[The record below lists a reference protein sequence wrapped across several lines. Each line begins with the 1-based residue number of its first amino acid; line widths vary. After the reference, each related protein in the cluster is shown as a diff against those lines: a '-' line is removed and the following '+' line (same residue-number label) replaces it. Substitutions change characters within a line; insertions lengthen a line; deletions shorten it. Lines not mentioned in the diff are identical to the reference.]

1 MGKEQP
7 ASYYDAIYSK
17 SKEYE
22 KPWHESRYLKVWQRM
37 IQRFDKEKAVHDLGC
52 GVGQTAQMLLN
63 EGFKEYYGVDF
74 SKGAIDKARSL
85 FPDGSPTMFR
95 CIDLFN
101 YIQNCKHPEF
111 YEPQSQQFFCSET
124 LEHIT
129 DDTGLLRLLAERF
142 PGSRIAISVPTF
154 DDPSHVRVFKSVT
167 EAKGRYKDFID
178 VDDSSQIG
186 PWIILQGKLA
196 KQL

>member
-1 MGKEQP
+1 M
-7 ASYYDAIYSK
+7 
-17 SKEYE
+17 
-22 KPWHESRYLKVWQRM
+22 V
-37 IQRFDKEKAVHDLGC
+37 QRFDKEDPVIDLGC
-52 GVGQTAQMLLN
+52 GVGQTACFMHN
-63 EGFKEYYGVDF
+63 EGFENYRGCDF
-74 SKGAIDKARSL
+74 SDEAINRAKQLIGHIPSYKFYVNDIFTFVNRL
-85 FPDGSPTMFR
+85 PTV
-95 CIDLFN
+95 CND
-101 YIQNCKHPEF
+101 
-111 YEPQSQQFFCSET
+111 QFFCSET

-167 EAKGRYKDFID
+167 EAKDRYKPFID